1 MQKPKT
7 GRHSTP
13 FLNRSVR
20 FASFAAMVLFLAPG
34 CTKAVRIAKPPADKM
49 VCAELPAPP
58 KLTPLD
64 WAKVQTVE
72 QAKALVFARE
82 GETADYIVAMRGA
95 WFSCSSTVA
104 WHRDYNAKLP

>member
-1 MQKPKT
+1 MRNAKIALL
-7 GRHSTP
+7 ST
-13 FLNRSVR
+13 
-20 FASFAAMVLFLAPG
+20 LFLTSVAACGGP
-34 CTKAVRIAKPPADKM
+34 VRIAKPPADKM

-64 WAKVQTVE
+64 WSKVQTVNE
-72 QAKALVFARE
+72 AKALVFARE
-82 GETADYIVAMRGA
+82 GETADYIVAVRGA